1 MGKIL
6 CVFSTVISSLLFLLF
21 LLDIS
26 AGIPFKKANV
36 LFDVI
41 FIICMLG
48 ILALSILSLLKNK
61 WSCRK
66 SARILKKRWWN
77 KKEFLRKCDC
87 DQETAAARRV
97 IVRTCTCTSRSTTM
111 THAKID
117 LPGKKVRRNSM
128 HHFNI
133 SRLITSPFL
142 PNKVSKISQEVS
154 TYWVISI
161 SSLVSFPRF

>member
-48 ILALSILSLLKNK
+48 IMALSILSLLKNK
-61 WSCRK
+61 
-66 SARILKKRWWN
+66 
-77 KKEFLRKCDC
+77 
-87 DQETAAARRV
+87 
-97 IVRTCTCTSRSTTM
+97 
-111 THAKID
+111 
-117 LPGKKVRRNSM
+117 
-128 HHFNI
+128 
-133 SRLITSPFL
+133 
-142 PNKVSKISQEVS
+142 
-154 TYWVISI
+154 
-161 SSLVSFPRF
+161 